1 MLRKVLTT
9 TSSKKRT
16 LNDTIAAISTAS
28 GSGAI
33 GIIRIS
39 GPEALTI
46 SSSFLFSKN
55 NFLSPDK
62 IQPRIAIQ
70 CVFQVGDRKVDQ
82 ILFFFFKAPNSYTG
96 EDLCEFHFHGNPI
109 LLREA
114 LDAIFRAGARP
125 AKQGEFSRRAFLNEK
140 LDLTEAEAIGRL
152 ISARSRFELELA
164 QKNVFGEVSR
174 FTSNLR
180 SQLISL
186 KAECEAEIDFS
197 TEDLTYESL
206 EERKARIEKVRT
218 LCQTVISKSDS
229 AEKLIQ
235 QLRIVLYGEPNT
247 GKSSLMNLILGK
259 DRSIISEIPGTTR
272 DYISEE
278 ILLEGIPVRLVDTAG
293 VRETEDKIEK
303 LGIERSEK
311 EFQSADIRLVL
322 VDTSKEEDWKKY
334 VDKNRVRLSG
344 SILVANKIDI
354 RDSSWNPNL
363 FSNIEDLTLCEISC
377 KTKDGISILLG
388 AIKERAGSLGHSEDY
403 VLLEERQRYH
413 FETIVRCLNNTLH
426 LIAEGAPAE
435 IYIKEIDYALSE
447 IGEVNGRVDT
457 EEILGRIFSK
467 FCVGK

>member
-1 MLRKVLTT
+1 M
-9 TSSKKRT
+9 
-16 LNDTIAAISTAS
+16 NDTIAAISTAS

-55 NFLSPDK
+55 DFLSPDK
-62 IQPRIAIQ
+62 ILPRVAIQ
-70 CVFQVGDRKVDQ
+70 CVFQVGERKVDQ

-322 VDTSKEEDWKKY
+322 VDTSKEEDWKQY

>member
-1 MLRKVLTT
+1 M
-9 TSSKKRT
+9 
-16 LNDTIAAISTAS
+16 NDTIAAVSTAS

-33 GIIRIS
+33 GIIRMS
-39 GPEALTI
+39 GPEALSI

-55 NFLSPDK
+55 RSLSPSD
-62 IQPRIAIQ
+62 IRPRIAIQ
-70 CVFQVGDRKVDQ
+70 CVFQIGDRKIDQ
-82 ILFFFFKAPNSYTG
+82 ILFFYFKAPNSYTG

-114 LDAIFRAGARP
+114 LDAIFGAGARP
-125 AKQGEFSRRAFLNEK
+125 AKQGEFSLRAFLNEK

-152 ISARSRFELELA
+152 IAARSRFELELA

-174 FTSNLR
+174 LASNLR

-206 EERKARIEKVRT
+206 EERKARIERVKT
-218 LCQTVISKSDS
+218 FCQTVISKSDS

-247 GKSSLMNLILGK
+247 GKSSLMNVLLGK

-293 VRETEDKIEK
+293 VRETEDHIER

-311 EFQSADIRLVL
+311 EFQSADIRLFLIDV
-322 VDTSKEEDWKKY
+322 SKKEEWKKFIA
-334 VDKNRVRLSG
+334 RARERLEG

-354 RDSSWNPNL
+354 RDPSWNPNL
-363 FSNIEDLTLCEISC
+363 FSDVKNLIVCEISC
-377 KTKDGISILLG
+377 KTKEGISILLG
-388 AIKERAGSLGHSEDY
+388 EIQKKAGMMGHVEDY

-413 FETIVRCLNNTLH
+413 FQTIVRCLDKTIR
-426 LIAEGAPAE
+426 LIEEGAPAE
-435 IYIKEIDYALSE
+435 IYIQEMNYALSE

-457 EEILGRIFSK
+457 EEVLGRIFSK

>member
-1 MLRKVLTT
+1 M
-9 TSSKKRT
+9 
-16 LNDTIAAISTAS
+16 NDTIAAVSTSS
-28 GSGAI
+28 GAGAI
-33 GIIRIS
+33 GIIRMS

-55 NFLSPDK
+55 KFLSPSE
-62 IQPRIAIQ
+62 ILPRTAIQ
-70 CVFQVGDRKVDQ
+70 CVFQIGDRKIDQ
-82 ILFFFFKAPNSYTG
+82 ILFFYFKSPNSYTG

-140 LDLTEAEAIGRL
+140 LDLTEVEAIGRL

-164 QKNVFGEVSR
+164 QKNVFGEVTR

-206 EERKARIEKVRT
+206 EERKTRIENVKS
-218 LCQTVISKSDS
+218 LCQTLISKSSS

-235 QLRIVLYGEPNT
+235 QFRIVLYGEPNT
-247 GKSSLMNLILGK
+247 GKSSLMNVLLGK
-259 DRSIISEIPGTTR
+259 ERSIISEIPGTTR

-278 ILLEGIPVRLVDTAG
+278 IFLEGIPVRLVDTAG
-293 VRETEDKIEK
+293 VRETTDHIEK

-311 EFQSADIRLVL
+311 EFQSADVRLFL
-322 VDTSKEEDWKKY
+322 VDVSKKENWKEFINKS
-334 VDKNRVRLSG
+334 RERLEG
-344 SILVANKIDI
+344 SILIANKIDI
-354 RDSSWNPNL
+354 LNSSWDRNL
-363 FSNIEDLTLCEISC
+363 FSDVKDLIVLEISC
-377 KTKDGISILLG
+377 KTKEGISNLLD
-388 AIKERAGSLGHSEDY
+388 AIKERTGKLGHSEDY

-413 FETIVRCLNNTLH
+413 FETIVRCLDKTLH
-426 LIAEGAPAE
+426 LLKEGAPAE
-435 IYIKEIDYALSE
+435 IYIQEINYALAE
-447 IGEVNGRVDT
+447 IGEVNGKVDT
-457 EEILGRIFSK
+457 EEVLGRIFSK

>member
-1 MLRKVLTT
+1 M
-9 TSSKKRT
+9 
-16 LNDTIAAISTAS
+16 NDTIAAVSTAS
-28 GSGAI
+28 GPGAI
-33 GIIRIS
+33 GIIRMS
-39 GPEALTI
+39 GPGALSI

-55 NFLSPDK
+55 GFLSPSD

-70 CVFQVGDRKVDQ
+70 CVFQIGDRKIDQ
-82 ILFFFFKAPNSYTG
+82 ILFFYFKTPNSYTG

-125 AKQGEFSRRAFLNEK
+125 AKQGEFSRRAFLNGK
-140 LDLTEAEAIGRL
+140 LDLTGVEAIGRL

-174 FTSNLR
+174 LTSNLR

-206 EERKARIEKVRT
+206 EERKVRIEGVKT
-218 LCQTVISKSDS
+218 FCQTVIAKSNS
-229 AEKLIQ
+229 AEKVIQ

-247 GKSSLMNLILGK
+247 GKSSLMNVLLGK

-293 VRETEDKIEK
+293 VRETEDHIER

-311 EFQSADIRLVL
+311 EFQSADIRLFLIDV
-322 VDTSKEEDWKKY
+322 SKKEEWKKFIA
-334 VDKNRVRLSG
+334 KAKGRLEG

-363 FSNIEDLTLCEISC
+363 FSDVKDLIICEISC
-377 KTKDGISILLG
+377 KTKEGIPILLDE
-388 AIKERAGSLGHSEDY
+388 IQKKAGIMGHVEDY

-413 FETIVRCLNNTLH
+413 FETIVRCLDKTLR
-426 LIAEGAPAE
+426 LIEEGAPAE
-435 IYIKEIDYALSE
+435 IYIQEMNYALSE
-447 IGEVNGRVDT
+447 IGDVNGRVDT
-457 EEILGRIFSK
+457 EEVLGRIFSK
-467 FCVGK
+467 FCIGK

>member
-1 MLRKVLTT
+1 M
-9 TSSKKRT
+9 
-16 LNDTIAAISTAS
+16 NDTIAAVSTPS
-28 GSGAI
+28 GAGAI
-33 GIIRIS
+33 GIIRMS

-55 NFLSPDK
+55 KFLSPSE
-62 IQPRIAIQ
+62 ILPRTAIQ
-70 CVFQVGDRKVDQ
+70 CVFQIGDRKVDQ
-82 ILFFFFKAPNSYTG
+82 ILFFYFKAPNSYTG
-96 EDLCEFHFHGNPI
+96 EELCEFHFHGNPI

-206 EERKARIEKVRT
+206 EERKTRIENIKS

-235 QLRIVLYGEPNT
+235 QFRIVLYGEPNT
-247 GKSSLMNLILGK
+247 GKSSLMNVLLGRE
-259 DRSIISEIPGTTR
+259 RSIISEIPGTTR

-293 VRETEDKIEK
+293 VRETTDHIEK

-311 EFQSADIRLVL
+311 EFQSADIRLFL
-322 VDTSKEEDWKKY
+322 VDVSKKENWKEFISKS
-334 VDKNRVRLSG
+334 RERLEG

-354 RDSSWNPNL
+354 LDSSWNRNL
-363 FSNIEDLTLCEISC
+363 FSDIKDLIVLEISC
-377 KTKDGISILLG
+377 KTKEGILKLLDT
-388 AIKERAGSLGHSEDY
+388 IKERTGRLGHSEDY

-413 FETIVRCLNNTLH
+413 FETIIKCLDKTLC
-426 LIAEGAPAE
+426 LIEEGTPAE
-435 IYIKEIDYALSE
+435 IYIQEINYALVE
-447 IGEVNGRVDT
+447 IGEINGRVDT
-457 EEILGRIFSK
+457 EEVLGRIFSK

>member
-1 MLRKVLTT
+1 M
-9 TSSKKRT
+9 
-16 LNDTIAAISTAS
+16 
-28 GSGAI
+28 
-33 GIIRIS
+33 S
-39 GPEALTI
+39 GPAALSI

-55 NFLSPDK
+55 KFLTPTE
-62 IQPRIAIQ
+62 IRPRVAIQ
-70 CVFQVGDRKVDQ
+70 CVFQVGARKVDQ
-82 ILFFFFKAPNSYTG
+82 ILFFYFKGPNSYTG

-174 FTSNLR
+174 FISNLR

-206 EERKARIEKVRT
+206 EERKSRIETVKS
-218 LCQTVISKSDS
+218 LCQNVISKSDS

-247 GKSSLMNLILGK
+247 GKSSLMNLLLGK

-293 VRETEDKIEK
+293 VRETTDQIEK

-322 VDTSKEEDWKKY
+322 IDTSKKEEWKEFI
-334 VDKNRVRLSG
+334 DKNRERLEG
-344 SILVANKIDI
+344 SVLVANKIDI
-354 RDSSWNPNL
+354 RDSSWDPNL
-363 FSNIEDLTLCEISC
+363 FADLKESTVCEISC
-377 KTKDGISILLG
+377 KTKEGISILLG
-388 AIKERAGSLGHSEDY
+388 AIKKKAGTMGQSEDY

-426 LIAEGAPAE
+426 LISDGAPAE

>member
-1 MLRKVLTT
+1 M
-9 TSSKKRT
+9 
-16 LNDTIAAISTAS
+16 NDTIAAVSTAS
-28 GSGAI
+28 GVGAI
-33 GIIRIS
+33 GIVRVS
-39 GPEALTI
+39 GPEALKL
-46 SSSFLFSKN
+46 SSSFLYSKN
-55 NFLSPDK
+55 RILLPEE
-62 IQPRIAIQ
+62 IRPRNAIQ
-70 CVFQVGDRKVDQ
+70 CVFQVGDRKLDQ
-82 ILFFFFKAPNSYTG
+82 ILFLYFKGPNSYTG

-114 LDAIFRAGARP
+114 LDALFRAGARP

-140 LDLTEAEAIGRL
+140 LELTEAEAVGRL

-206 EERKARIEKVRT
+206 EERRARIETVKS
-218 LCQTVISKSDS
+218 LCKTVISKSDS

-247 GKSSLMNLILGK
+247 GKSSLMNLLLGK

-311 EFQSADIRLVL
+311 EFRSADIRLVL
-322 VDTSKEEDWKKY
+322 IDVSQKEEWKEFIKRNL
-334 VDKNRVRLSG
+334 DRLEG

-354 RDSSWNPNL
+354 RDSSWDRSA
-363 FSNIEDLTLCEISC
+363 FTDLKNTIVCEISC
-377 KTKDGISILLG
+377 KTGEGVPTLLG
-388 AIKERAGSLGHSEDY
+388 SIKERAGTVGHSDDY

-413 FETIVRCLNNTLH
+413 FETILRSLENTLR
-426 LIAEGAPAE
+426 LLEEGAPAE

>member
-1 MLRKVLTT
+1 M
-9 TSSKKRT
+9 
-16 LNDTIAAISTAS
+16 NDTIAAISTAS

-39 GPEALTI
+39 GPGALTI

-62 IQPRIAIQ
+62 IQPRVAIQ

-82 ILFFFFKAPNSYTG
+82 ILFFYFKAPNSYTG

-218 LCQTVISKSDS
+218 LCQAVIQKSDS

-247 GKSSLMNLILGK
+247 GKSSLMNVILGK

-293 VRETEDKIEK
+293 VRETEDTIEK

-322 VDTSKEEDWKKY
+322 VDTSKEVDWKQY

-435 IYIKEIDYALSE
+435 IYIKEIDYALTE

>member
-1 MLRKVLTT
+1 MTF
-9 TSSKKRT
+9 SKKQT
-16 LNDTIAAISTAS
+16 LNDTIAAVSTAS

-33 GIIRIS
+33 GIIRMS

-46 SSSFLFSKN
+46 SSSFLYSKN
-55 NFLSPDK
+55 KPVSPSDV
-62 IQPRIAIQ
+62 QPRMAIQ
-70 CVFQVGDRKVDQ
+70 CVFQIGDRQVDQ
-82 ILFFFFKAPNSYTG
+82 ILFFYFKAPNSYTG
-96 EDLCEFHFHGNPI
+96 ENLCEFHFHGNPI

-206 EERKARIEKVRT
+206 EERKARIEKVKT
-218 LCQTVISKSDS
+218 LCQTVITKSDS

-247 GKSSLMNLILGK
+247 GKSSLMNVLLGK

-293 VRETEDKIEK
+293 VRETEDRIEK

-311 EFQSADIRLVL
+311 EFQSADIRLFL
-322 VDTSKEEDWKKY
+322 VDVSKKENWKEFISKTQ
-334 VDKNRVRLSG
+334 DRLEG

-354 RDSSWNPNL
+354 LDSSWDPNL
-363 FSNIEDLTLCEISC
+363 FSEVKDLTVCEISC
-377 KTKDGISILLG
+377 KTKEGISILLG
-388 AIKERAGSLGHSEDY
+388 AIKEKAGTMGHSEDY

-413 FETIVRCLNNTLH
+413 FETIVRCLNNTLQ
-426 LIAEGAPAE
+426 LIGEGAPAE

>member
-1 MLRKVLTT
+1 M
-9 TSSKKRT
+9 
-16 LNDTIAAISTAS
+16 NDTIAAISTAS

-39 GPEALTI
+39 GPGALTI

-62 IQPRIAIQ
+62 IQPRVAIQ

-82 ILFFFFKAPNSYTG
+82 ILFFYFKAPNSYTG

-218 LCQTVISKSDS
+218 LCQAVIQKSDS

-293 VRETEDKIEK
+293 VRETEDTIEK

-322 VDTSKEEDWKKY
+322 VDTSKKEDWKEFIE
-334 VDKNRVRLSG
+334 KNRIRLQG

-354 RDSSWNPNL
+354 RDSSWDPNL
-363 FSNIEDLTLCEISC
+363 FESIEDVTLCEISC
-377 KTKDGISILLG
+377 KTKDGISILLS